1 MWLFPGPKSSIRR
14 DPSVHCKLNLCL
26 EQPRRNSYCPEIHI
40 YHTCVVHWIPR
51 RWYSWIFFV
60 IWHKF
65 QINGWN
71 IGIKG
76 KWCMISSRTQKSY
89 FRLCSLCFVIV
100 LKKIKKC
107 ILNIQLLY
115 FIFSKIWMIDFWKH
129 VILVHLLWN
138 SMYKQNIHRSA
149 YLCFCVFE

>member
-1 MWLFPGPKSSIRR
+1 MCRSDRARYTINSIYVWTSQEGILTVLKYILYLCGTLDTKKRTHLDIFSHLAQIPNQWLEYWHKRQMMHDQFQNPKELLWALLSLF
-14 DPSVHCKLNLCL
+14 C
-26 EQPRRNSYCPEIHI
+26 YCP
-40 YHTCVVHWIPR
+40 
-51 RWYSWIFFV
+51 
-60 IWHKF
+60 
-65 QINGWN
+65 
-71 IGIKG
+71 
-76 KWCMISSRTQKSY
+76 
-89 FRLCSLCFVIV
+89 
-100 LKKIKKC
+100 KKIKKC